1 MRTASQIADELGATP
16 HACVSSQIRDLRL
29 TYGLPLIAVAQ
40 QVGISKSGLSRIER
54 GDVTNMSITTAL
66 RLARFYE
73 TTVEDL
79 FGPLAD
85 DEARS

>member
-1 MRTASQIADELGATP
+1 MRTASQIADELSLSP
-16 HACVSSQIRDLRL
+16 RDMVSSALRDLRL
-29 TYGLPLIAVAQ
+29 TYGLSLAAVAQ
-40 QVGISKSGLSRIER
+40 EIGITKSSLSRIELAWSNAS
-54 GDVTNMSITTAL
+54 VITAI